1 MSRLSFLMLWTALGA
16 LVLAPAAATAQSAGQ
31 PGKTPGYSRLQG
43 GQWEDTRPLS
53 AARQI
58 AEPAAPQAA
67 PTANVSKRFDLEQA
81 QAPAAPPRG
90 QVRVQGRPLP
100 EPEIVIP
107 VPSGLQTE
115 LRQQMRDFLQSI
127 TTYAR
132 RQKPNFSILLRG
144 GLELLI
150 KRDLA
155 DETQYSP
162 SRAFIRSI
170 DGVIVDGL
178 FYGKKVFGE
187 PTPRE
192 SQLAKARL
200 AKIAQSNG
208 LSVLVVDYGADKKTV
223 DDSHRLNKQKGFIS
237 IAVHAPLV
245 ELSSLP
251 PYPRRPFSE
260 NPLSI
265 RSLDKVSNFA
275 FIANSAA
282 FGRQDE
288 FAMKMHGTNYDLLI
302 IDVFHG
308 RKPLSR
314 QAVET
319 LKFKK
324 LGARRLVFATANVGS
339 AASYRYYWKPQW
351 QEGSPTWISAPVR
364 DDPDSYFVEFWR
376 PEWQRLISGDTQSYI
391 YGIIRQGFDGVVLE
405 GIEEAYRFFERGSQ
419 EPEEAPTPA
428 APAPAAPAAAQGPA
442 GTPPPPQ

>member
-1 MSRLSFLMLWTALGA
+1 MLCTALGA
-16 LVLAPAAATAQSAGQ
+16 LLLAPAAATAQSAGKT
-31 PGKTPGYSRLQG
+31 GKTPGYSRLQG
-43 GQWEDTRPLS
+43 GQWEATRRHS
-53 AARQI
+53 AAQQI
-58 AEPAAPQAA
+58 GELAAPQAA
-67 PTANVSKRFDLEQA
+67 PTAKVSKRFDLAQA

-90 QVRVQGRPLP
+90 QARVRGRPLP
-100 EPEIVIP
+100 EPETVIP
-107 VPSGLQTE
+107 VPSGLQID

-127 TTYAR
+127 TTFAR
-132 RQKPNFSILLRG
+132 RQNPSFSILLRG

-150 KRDLA
+150 KRDPA
-155 DETQYSP
+155 DETRYSP

-187 PTPRE
+187 PTTQE
-192 SQLAKARL
+192 SQLVKMRL

-223 DDSHRLNKQKGFIS
+223 DDSYRLNKQKGFVS

-288 FAMKMHGTNYDLLI
+288 FAMKMHGTNYDLLVV
-302 IDVFHG
+302 DVFHG

-324 LGARRLVFATANVGS
+324 LGARRLVFATTNVGS
-339 AASYRYYWKPQW
+339 AASYRYYWKSRW
-351 QEGSPTWISAPVR
+351 REGSPTWISAPVR

-391 YGIIRQGFDGVVLE
+391 YGVIRQGFDGVVLE
-405 GIEEAYRFFERGSQ
+405 GIEEAYRFFERGTQ
-419 EPEEAPTPA
+419 EPEQ
-428 APAPAAPAAAQGPA
+428 APAPAAPAAPAALAAPATGPA